1 MATVLGVAVLAALL
15 MWLLGAGR
23 SPVPVAPE
31 DDVETPLDAA
41 ELAEAEREL
50 REDPEARP
58 IHDAFDDDDDDW
70 GPGTSKSH
78 IPEF

>member
-1 MATVLGVAVLAALL
+1 MATVFGLAVLAALL

-23 SPVPVAPE
+23 GGAAAAPE
-31 DDVETPLDAA
+31 DDVDTPVDEE
-41 ELAEAEREL
+41 ELRAAEREL
-50 REDPEARP
+50 RADPEARP

>member
-1 MATVLGVAVLAALL
+1 MAALL

-23 SPVPVAPE
+23 PGSRPAPE
-31 DDVETPLDAA
+31 DDVVTPLDET
-41 ELAEAEREL
+41 ELAAAEREL

-58 IHDAFDDDDDDW
+58 IHDAFEDDDDDW